1 MTAYT
6 HPYRFVWT
14 FMHETLS
21 QLAVKGMLQ
30 KHIGREFQDFFLLT
44 TLLKNVLREKLK

>member
-14 FMHETLS
+14 FMHETLP

-30 KHIGREFQDFFLLT
+30 KHVECEFQDFFFAYYFI
-44 TLLKNVLREKLK
+44 KEYP